1 MSHDTHTYAYQ
12 PMDTVKSRIQI
23 KQATEQTSIFKMFV
37 EVLKEEGVRGLYR
50 GTCRHLSL
58 CVSCGVVCRV
68 SNTDH
73 APRLFRDWTDD
84 DACDPG
90 LGRGALHLRT
100 VLTIFGLAQ
109 GGEAT
114 PLSLLL
120 LTLFFTIITIAIY
133 FVSSI
138 FMVLQGLML

>member
-50 GTCRHLSL
+50 GTCHQLSL
-58 CVSCGVVCRV
+58 CVCRVCRASCACRASLCVCVVRV

-73 APRLFRDWTDD
+73 ARLFRDWTDD

-90 LGRGALHLRT
+90 LGRGALHL
-100 VLTIFGLAQ
+100 
-109 GGEAT
+109 
-114 PLSLLL
+114 
-120 LTLFFTIITIAIY
+120 
-133 FVSSI
+133 
-138 FMVLQGLML
+138 